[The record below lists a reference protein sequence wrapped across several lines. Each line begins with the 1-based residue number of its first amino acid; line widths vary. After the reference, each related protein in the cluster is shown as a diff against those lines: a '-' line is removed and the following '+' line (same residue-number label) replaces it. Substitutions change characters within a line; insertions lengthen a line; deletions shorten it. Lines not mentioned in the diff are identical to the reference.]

1 MSEIEQ
7 RLLEA
12 LNALSEHVEGLEGRL
27 STMTENYRILSRQIE
42 GISKR
47 INQSESANW
56 SLLEQLRSLQ
66 EQQSSLIEPL
76 EQLQKQLGTPCED

>member
-7 RLLEA
+7 RLLEV

-42 GISKR
+42 GLSKR
-47 INQSESANW
+47 IEQSESANW

-66 EQQSSLIEPL
+66 EQQSSLVEPL
-76 EQLQKQLGTPCED
+76 EGFEVQWNENVR